1 MNIKLVIG
9 NKNYSTWSLRPW
21 LLLTAFDIH
30 FEEIHESLHP
40 DALRDR
46 LLAHSPA
53 GKVPV
58 LIEPDVLVW
67 DSLAIC
73 EYVSD
78 VHLDG
83 KGWPHTAKNRAKA
96 RAICCEMHSGFN
108 ALREA
113 LPMNIRA
120 KRRVALS
127 AALKIDI
134 ARIDTIWS
142 EHHRAGWLF
151 ERFGIADCFY
161 APVALRFETYNI
173 DLSPAARAY
182 QLKLLAHPALQLW
195 IEAARAE
202 TEVVAADEAGVEV

>member
-9 NKNYSTWSLRPW
+9 NKNYSSWSLRPW
-21 LLLTAFDIH
+21 LLLKAFNIQ
-30 FEEIHESLHP
+30 FLEISESLQP
-40 DALRDR
+40 DDLRER
-46 LLAHSPA
+46 LLVHSPA

-73 EYVSD
+73 EYVCD

-83 KGWPHTAKNRAKA
+83 KGWPHTAKDRAKA

-108 ALREA
+108 ALRNA

-120 KRRVALS
+120 KRKVDLS
-127 AALKIDI
+127 AAVAIDI
-134 ARIDTIWS
+134 ARIDAIWS
-142 EHHRAGWLF
+142 DHHRTGWLF
-151 ERFGIADCFY
+151 DSFGIADCFY

-173 DLSPAARAY
+173 KLSPAARAY
-182 QLKLLAHPALQLW
+182 QVKLLAHPALRLW
-195 IEAARAE
+195 IEAALAE
-202 TEVVAADEAGVEV
+202 TDVVAADEAGV

>member
-21 LLLTAFDIH
+21 LLLKAFNIQ
-30 FEEIHESLHP
+30 FEEINESLQP

-46 LLAHSPA
+46 LLVHSPA

-108 ALREA
+108 ALRAA

-120 KRRVALS
+120 KRKVALS
-127 AALKIDI
+127 AALEIDI

-151 ERFGIADCFY
+151 ESFGIADCFY

-173 DLSPAARAY
+173 ELSPDARAY
-182 QLKLLAHPALQLW
+182 QLKLLAHPALLFW

-202 TEVVAADEAGVEV
+202 TEVVAADEAGIEV